1 MPGWSRRGVTDY
13 RKFLSEVLAHPVQGP
28 MHATVLTD
36 ATRNIVKMQNVIK
49 MTGGDP
55 EGIDGLI
62 DAQLDRIIVASG
74 GDQRLAM
81 FALAAAL
88 GQAMQFLTG
97 VQ

>member
-1 MPGWSRRGVTDY
+1 VTGY
-13 RKFLSEVLAHPVQGP
+13 RAFLDDVLAHPVQGP
-28 MHATVLTD
+28 AHAEVLTD
-36 ATRNIVKMQNVIK
+36 VTRNVTHMQNVIK

-62 DAQLDRIIVASG
+62 DAQLDRLIVASN

-81 FALAAAL
+81 FSLAAAL

-97 VQ
+97 MT